1 MEKTATLNL
10 RVNPDLKHRA
20 EDVLKQLGIPMSVAI
35 DMFLSQIALT
45 QGIPFALKM
54 PKEVNADL
62 MTGEE
67 LRKKIRH
74 GYEQAVNGNT
84 MVAEKA
90 FESFRKSAQCE
101 I

>member
-10 RVNPDLKHRA
+10 RVRPDLKHNA
-20 EDVLKQLGIPMSVAI
+20 EEVLKQLGIPMSVAI

-62 MTGEE
+62 MTGDE
-67 LRKKIRH
+67 LKSKIRH
-74 GYEQAVNGNT
+74 GYQQAVSGKT
-84 MVAEKA
+84 MVAEAA
-90 FESFRKSAQCE
+90 FDSFRERHQ
-101 I
+101 